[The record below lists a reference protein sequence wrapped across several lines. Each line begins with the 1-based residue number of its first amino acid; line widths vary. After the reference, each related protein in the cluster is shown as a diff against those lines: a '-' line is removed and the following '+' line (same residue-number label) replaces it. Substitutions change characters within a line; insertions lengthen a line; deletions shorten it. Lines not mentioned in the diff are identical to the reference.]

1 MSRTTRTLP
10 KWLTKQIAEENQYRN
25 GYRGVKWYGYGSHDM
40 LSYKDG
46 DSAQQRTDIS
56 NRHRSLYRT
65 CRNSVCVGH
74 KVKMNGWMFDVS
86 SGDTRRMVKKRY
98 HKLCRQ
104 ANKLIAWNEFV
115 DDYYGDDED
124 DGLHRKQEEACEE
137 YYEFEGD
144 LYSEMDWII
153 SEQEIN
159 HIMADVA

>member
-1 MSRTTRTLP
+1 
-10 KWLTKQIAEENQYRN
+10 
-25 GYRGVKWYGYGSHDM
+25 
-40 LSYKDG
+40 
-46 DSAQQRTDIS
+46 
-56 NRHRSLYRT
+56 
-65 CRNSVCVGH
+65 
-74 KVKMNGWMFDVS
+74 MFDVS